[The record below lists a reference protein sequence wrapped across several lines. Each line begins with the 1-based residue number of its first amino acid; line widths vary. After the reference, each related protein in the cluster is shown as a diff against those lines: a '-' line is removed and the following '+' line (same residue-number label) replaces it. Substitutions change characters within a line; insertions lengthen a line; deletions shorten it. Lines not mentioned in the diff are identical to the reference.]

1 VGDHAFPRGGFVP
14 SAVVTSHVGMR
25 AGVSYHQVP
34 GFAQLPSLVSNN
46 GPTEVDLRTI
56 NVAETLDFGVRLH
69 DHVGLFG
76 EAYGRARIGAN
87 TATLL
92 GDGVDYTYGG
102 DVGLLIKL
110 FRVRGFQVSVSGQL
124 GAYTGQSAGIAALFQ
139 DLNAIARNTV
149 AKVQNDPKFDLNKAV
164 AQLNTAFRTATAD
177 LLTPFNGF
185 KYGFALN
192 VAQSL
197 GRYAGLQ
204 ASLGYIADSAKYRP
218 THYDETLG
226 GPVAEE
232 KTVTITRP
240 AFGLAVDVDTSP
252 AGIPIALMLEYRMT
266 PVTITDTDH
275 AGENNSSLEHLI
287 SLGVFYSGRT
297 DLQLGVTAY
306 TVAGQPP
313 ALGADSVPS
322 GKPFDL
328 AVQLVFRYY
337 W

>member
-1 VGDHAFPRGGFVP
+1 MGAHAFPRGSFVP

-25 AGVSYHQVP
+25 AGVAYHRVP
-34 GFAQLPSLVSNN
+34 GYAQLPSLVSSSS
-46 GPTEVDLRTI
+46 PQQVDLRTI
-56 NVAETLDFGVRLH
+56 NVAETLDFGLRVH
-69 DHVGLFG
+69 DHVAIFG

-92 GDGVDYTYGG
+92 GDGADYTYGG
-102 DVGLLIKL
+102 DLGLLIKL
-110 FRVRGFQVSVSGQL
+110 FRVRGFQLSLSGQL

-149 AKVQNDPKFDLNKAV
+149 AKVENDPKFDVNKAV
-164 AQLNTAFRTATAD
+164 TQLNTAFRTATAD

-204 ASLGYIADSAKYRP
+204 ASFGYVSDSARYRP

-226 GPVAEE
+226 GPVEE
-232 KTVTITRP
+232 LRTITTTRP
-240 AFGLAVDVDTSP
+240 AFGLALDVDTSH

-266 PVTITDTDH
+266 PVTIADTDH
-275 AGENNSSLEHLI
+275 PEENTSSLEHLVA
-287 SLGVFYSGRT
+287 LGVFYSGRA

-306 TVAGQPP
+306 TVVGQPP
-313 ALGADSVPS
+313 ALNADSIPS
-322 GKPFDL
+322 GKPLDL
-328 AVQLVFRYY
+328 ALQLVFRYY